1 MLTFPCIHYILREGG
16 RDGDRK
22 RGKERQRETGG
33 KKETERQRDRERD
46 REEDKVLTKT
56 SKTGGDAPL
65 EFLDA
70 ANLIPVLA
78 CKERYANFQRLGH

>member
-1 MLTFPCIHYILREGG
+1 MIRIIYTPKRVNISLYSLHSERGREG
-16 RDGDRK
+16 RRQ
-22 RGKERQRETGG
+22 KERQGETA
-33 KKETERQRDRERD
+33 RDRGEERD